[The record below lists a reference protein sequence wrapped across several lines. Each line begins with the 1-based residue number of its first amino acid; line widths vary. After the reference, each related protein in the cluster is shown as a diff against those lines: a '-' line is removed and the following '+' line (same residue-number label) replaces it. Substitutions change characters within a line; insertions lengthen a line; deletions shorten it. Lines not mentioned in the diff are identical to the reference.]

1 MVLLDEP
8 HGNSYYGG
16 TISAPV
22 GSDILEEILPY
33 LDKQWEY
40 ISNTHKEIIDELVET
55 KKLSDDLRATLK
67 SVLDEFATL
76 SKE

>member
-1 MVLLDEP
+1 MERQVVDIFAAQQRYLD
-8 HGNSYYGG
+8 SL
-16 TISAPV
+16 
-22 GSDILEEILPY
+22 DRKEILPY

-55 KKLSDDLRATLK
+55 KKLSDDLRNSLK
-67 SVLDEFATL
+67 SVLDEFATV

>member
-1 MVLLDEP
+1 MERQVVDIFAAQQRYLD
-8 HGNSYYGG
+8 SL
-16 TISAPV
+16 
-22 GSDILEEILPY
+22 DRKEILPY